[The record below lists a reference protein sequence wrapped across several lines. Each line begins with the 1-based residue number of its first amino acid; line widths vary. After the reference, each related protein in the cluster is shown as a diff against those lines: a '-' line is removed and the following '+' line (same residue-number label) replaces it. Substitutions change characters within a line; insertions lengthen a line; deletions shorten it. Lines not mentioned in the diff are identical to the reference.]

1 MARIQIFYKG
11 RRKRRNYLFIPFVVL
26 LALVSVLMV
35 TFYGLQ
41 KYAVISDESVRVELP
56 ILSDGTTATDS
67 QGHEIVSFE
76 PVNASIVFDEPDYM
90 DVEAVAGEDVP
101 PMRAIFVPYTD
112 LNHDKLMEYANRL
125 NEGNALL
132 LEMKPRS
139 GQLMWNSQ
147 AELAVNYGI
156 VMPTEQTNAMQGLIS
171 ELKSL
176 DKEIYLAAQIS
187 CCIDNTLPTRTQNY
201 SIKTETGLNY
211 QDDNGYWLDAYNF
224 DVRKYVAQMA
234 QELFDMGFDEVVLA
248 DVAHPTLTEA
258 VPLIYTREIS
268 TERNTQVA
276 VCGMAK
282 SVAEML
288 EDRESGYLSIYC
300 DTKPGLVK
308 VDLTTGQDARFF
320 MKIFDRVYLKTD
332 KASYSYNVTDIES
345 NVELGNV
352 YDRLMPVVE
361 NYIPDNSS
369 WVLVDVPEE
378 DEED

>member
-1 MARIQIFYKG
+1 M
-11 RRKRRNYLFIPFVVL
+11 
-26 LALVSVLMV
+26 
-35 TFYGLQ
+35 
-41 KYAVISDESVRVELP
+41 
-56 ILSDGTTATDS
+56 
-67 QGHEIVSFE
+67 
-76 PVNASIVFDEPDYM
+76 
-90 DVEAVAGEDVP
+90 
-101 PMRAIFVPYTD
+101 PYTD

-234 QELFDMGFDEVVLA
+234 PG
-248 DVAHPTLTEA
+248 A
-258 VPLIYTREIS
+258 VRH
-268 TERNTQVA
+268 
-276 VCGMAK
+276 
-282 SVAEML
+282 
-288 EDRESGYLSIYC
+288 
-300 DTKPGLVK
+300 GL
-308 VDLTTGQDARFF
+308 
-320 MKIFDRVYLKTD
+320 
-332 KASYSYNVTDIES
+332 
-345 NVELGNV
+345 
-352 YDRLMPVVE
+352 
-361 NYIPDNSS
+361 
-369 WVLVDVPEE
+369 
-378 DEED
+378 